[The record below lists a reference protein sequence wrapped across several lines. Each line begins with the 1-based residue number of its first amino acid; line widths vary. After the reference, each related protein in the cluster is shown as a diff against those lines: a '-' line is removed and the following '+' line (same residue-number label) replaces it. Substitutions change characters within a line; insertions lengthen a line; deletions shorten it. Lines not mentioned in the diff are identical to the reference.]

1 MWNKGFL
8 QAIEVGKLV
17 EQQLPNTMHSSK
29 MFRFDIDIKEFE
41 SNEWYYIEALQN
53 CREQGIT
60 IWVPNVAGKE
70 SLTFYVCVN
79 RHSNDIGFYYGKHS
93 FHGVSKDAY
102 ENGFCSFASVNGC
115 AEAISLVIKAYI
127 GL

>member
-17 EQQLPNTMHSSK
+17 SEQLPKSISSFK
-29 MFRFDIDIKEFE
+29 MFGFDITEFD

-60 IWVPNVAGKE
+60 IWIPNVAGKE
-70 SLTFYVCVN
+70 SLTFYVCIN
-79 RHSNDIGFYYGKHS
+79 RYSDDIGFYYGKHT
-93 FHGVSKDAY
+93 FHGVSQEAY
-102 ENGFCSFASVNGC
+102 KQGFNSFASINGC
-115 AEAISLVIKAYI
+115 AEAIALHIKGYM

>member
-17 EQQLPNTMHSSK
+17 SELLPKSISSFK
-29 MFRFDIDIKEFE
+29 MFQFPTVFDCD
-41 SNEWYYIEALQN
+41 EWYYIEALQN

-60 IWVPNVAGKE
+60 IWIPYVAGKE
-70 SLTFYVCVN
+70 SLTFYVCFN
-79 RHSNDIGFYYGKHS
+79 RHSDDIGFYYGNHT

-102 ENGFCSFASVNGC
+102 QRGFNSFASINGC
-115 AEAISLVIKAYI
+115 AEAIALQIKAYM

>member
-8 QAIEVGKLV
+8 KSIEVGKLV
-17 EQQLPNTMHSSK
+17 NQQLSK
-29 MFRFDIDIKEFE
+29 AIFSKKIVSIEHEEFTTD
-41 SNEWYYIEALQN
+41 EWYYIEALQN

-60 IWVPNVAGKE
+60 IWIPNIAGKE

-79 RHSNDIGFYYGKHS
+79 RHGSDIGFYYGIHT

-102 ENGFCSFASVNGC
+102 ERGFHSFSSINGC
-115 AEAISLVIKAYI
+115 AEAIALHIKAVMN
-127 GL
+127 L

>member
-17 EQQLPNTMHSSK
+17 SAQLPKSISSSK
-29 MFRFDIDIKEFE
+29 MFSLDINEFE
-41 SNEWYYIEALQN
+41 TDEWYIIEALQN

-60 IWVPNVAGKE
+60 IWIPNVVGKE
-70 SLTFYVCVN
+70 SLTFYVCIN
-79 RHSNDIGFYYGKHS
+79 RHSDDIGFYYGKHT

-102 ENGFCSFASVNGC
+102 ENGFCSFASINGC
-115 AEAISLVIKAYI
+115 AEAISLHIKAYI

>member
-17 EQQLPNTMHSSK
+17 SAQLPKSISSSK
-29 MFRFDIDIKEFE
+29 MFSLDIKEFE
-41 SNEWYYIEALQN
+41 TDEWYYIEALQN

-70 SLTFYVCVN
+70 SLTFYVCHN
-79 RHSNDIGFYYGKHS
+79 RHFDDIGFYYGEHT

-102 ENGFCSFASVNGC
+102 ENGFCSFASINGC
-115 AEAISLVIKAYI
+115 AEAIALHIKAYI

>member
-8 QAIEVGKLV
+8 QAIEVGNLV
-17 EQQLPNTMHSSK
+17 EEQLPKFISFSK
-29 MFRFDIDIKEFE
+29 MFNSDIKDFKTD
-41 SNEWYYIEALQN
+41 EWYIIEALQN

-70 SLTFYVCVN
+70 SLTFYVCIN
-79 RHSNDIGFYYGKHS
+79 RHSNDIGFYYGKHT

-102 ENGFCSFASVNGC
+102 EREFYSFDSVDGC
-115 AEAISLVIKAYI
+115 AEAIALHIKAHMQ
-127 GL
+127 L

>member
-17 EQQLPNTMHSSK
+17 SEQLPKSISSSK
-29 MFRFDIDIKEFE
+29 MFNLDIKEFE
-41 SNEWYYIEALQN
+41 TDEWYIIEALQN

-70 SLTFYVCVN
+70 SLTFYVCIN
-79 RHSNDIGFYYGKHS
+79 RHSDDIGFYYGKHT

-102 ENGFCSFASVNGC
+102 EKGFYSFDSVDGC
-115 AEAISLVIKAYI
+115 AEAIALHIKAYME
-127 GL
+127 L

>member
-17 EQQLPNTMHSSK
+17 EQQLPKTISSK
-29 MFRFDIDIKEFE
+29 KIVTIVHEEFITD
-41 SNEWYYIEALQN
+41 EWYYIEALQN

-60 IWVPNVAGKE
+60 IWIPSIAGKP

-79 RHSNDIGFYYGKHS
+79 RHGSDIGFYFGEHT

-102 ENGFCSFASVNGC
+102 ERGFHSFNSINGC
-115 AEAISLVIKAYI
+115 AEAISLHIKAVMD
-127 GL
+127 L